1 MAGVLLQ
8 QLSMNI
14 GHEVPAN
21 HPLFSWSF
29 QHAGWILDRFITKA
43 GTTPYELIRGHAWRG
58 KLCQYGEPEM
68 GYVADTTKR
77 KGDARWRPGIF
88 L

>member
-1 MAGVLLQ
+1 MHWLRNQSIDSVRSTAVVLLQ

-21 HPLFSWSF
+21 HPLFSWSL

-43 GTTPYELIRGHAWRG
+43 GTTPYELIRGHA
-58 KLCQYGEPEM
+58 
-68 GYVADTTKR
+68 
-77 KGDARWRPGIF
+77 
-88 L
+88 